1 MVHRS
6 RRSASELAM
15 ERLKVPLVSD
25 EDLLDVLR
33 LWHFQT
39 NRTRMNVFPSRCEF
53 YFQTTSRCTYSST
66 ITQYH
71 PIAIEDYLPYKDHT
85 NTYF

>member
-39 NRTRMNVFPSRCEF
+39 NRTRMNVFPEGASFVSRPPLEV
-53 YFQTTSRCTYSST
+53 RA
-66 ITQYH
+66 H
-71 PIAIEDYLPYKDHT
+71 L
-85 NTYF
+85 